1 MSITMFPN
9 GQQRVVTL
17 EDVIETGSFE
27 RWLRENL
34 TWQNVGLYT
43 IASDDFYE
51 PSPASAEFKKLRK
64 DMFDLLYSD
73 AAGVICESVQNSF
86 TNIPRIEDKRLK
98 FNNEWATIQQM
109 IRTKL
114 SQSHNRALRD
124 KADLWT
130 TLLLIRTYADMFDLG
145 MVLFFYFTGRIS
157 NIHIIDRK
165 IALYANDG
173 RVYLSALP
181 AAESA
186 QSLLS
191 RGSQL
196 AQIQGGTYSMRF
208 DGVQHAANLNS
219 PYGHRMALRQKTPAP
234 SRFIGVIRL
243 HQVSNPTLEDLV
255 SKEVLTDDAAQ
266 FIQRAVL
273 ANVPII
279 IAGAPGSGK
288 TTLLRAISRGIPRS
302 EPVFV
307 AENYRELRLDQLTDS
322 DNEPWFTVLHAHVEH
337 SENAE
342 GVGGVSMQTILEK
355 GLQED
360 VKRIIIG
367 EVTDPAT
374 MKVLLQAANTGQ
386 SGLLATIHAESLG
399 DSVAR
404 VQGLLMESS
413 NFTAE
418 AAGNLIQRT
427 LKMIIHTA
435 HIRTSNGDRR
445 FITGIGWVV
454 PHPGTTTGSP
464 QVLNGYIRTPA
475 GQLERGADFG
485 VMHSKL
491 AEIESRL
498 QGSYNSGIAT
508 QK

>member
-1 MSITMFPN
+1 M
-9 GQQRVVTL
+9 
-17 EDVIETGSFE
+17 
-27 RWLRENL
+27 
-34 TWQNVGLYT
+34 YT
-43 IASDDFYE
+43 IATDDFCTDIR
-51 PSPASAEFKKLRK
+51 AAVEFKKLQK
-64 DMFDLLYSD
+64 DMFAHLYSD
-73 AAGVICESVQNSF
+73 EAGVICESIQNSF

-98 FNNEWATIQQM
+98 FNNEWVTFQKT
-109 IRTKL
+109 IRTRL
-114 SQSHNRALRD
+114 SQSPSRALREQ
-124 KADLWT
+124 ADIWT

-145 MVLFFYFTGRIS
+145 MALFFYFTGQVS
-157 NIHIIDRK
+157 NIHIVDRNMT
-165 IALYANDG
+165 LYANDG

-186 QSLLS
+186 QGLLS

-208 DGVQHAANLNS
+208 DGVQHAPNLNS
-219 PYGHRMALRQKTPAP
+219 PYGHRMALRQKTTAP

-255 SKEVLTDDAAQ
+255 SKEVLTDDASH

-288 TTLLRAISRGIPRS
+288 TTLLRAICRTIPRS

-322 DNEPWFTVLHAHVEH
+322 NGDAWFFVLHAHVEH

-342 GVGGVSMQTILEK
+342 GVGGISMQTILEK

-404 VQGLLMESS
+404 IQGLLMEST

-427 LKMIIHTA
+427 LKVIIHTA
-435 HIRTSNGDRR
+435 HTRTANGDRR
-445 FITGIGWVV
+445 FVTGIGWVV
-454 PHPGTTTGSP
+454 PHPGTTSGSP
-464 QVLNGYIRTPA
+464 QVLNGYVRTA
-475 GQLERGADFG
+475 TGQLERGADYG
-485 VMHSKL
+485 AMYSKL
-491 AEIESRL
+491 VEVEARL
-498 QGSYNSGIAT
+498 QGSYNGGVAT
-508 QK
+508 QTAI